1 MNAYEYNKND
11 EMRKMLRT
19 AATLEPMVLQ
29 MSGLCFITQEGI
41 TMSNCKTCNQAISW
55 DQKKREALKIR
66 GPCNPDGSVHQCM
79 KKEQVTKVT
88 ADLDLKEQGLSKS
101 IQELTSTINILIS
114 LMSASTEAERN
125 QIKRQLVV

>member
-1 MNAYEYNKND
+1 
-11 EMRKMLRT
+11 
-19 AATLEPMVLQ
+19 MVLPMHLLWLQ
-29 MSGLCFITQEGI
+29 TEDRSSVHYKRRSVKDTCSEEDEGRDS
-41 TMSNCKTCNQAISW
+41 TMSICKTCSSTISW

-125 QIKRQLVV
+125 YIKKELIVK